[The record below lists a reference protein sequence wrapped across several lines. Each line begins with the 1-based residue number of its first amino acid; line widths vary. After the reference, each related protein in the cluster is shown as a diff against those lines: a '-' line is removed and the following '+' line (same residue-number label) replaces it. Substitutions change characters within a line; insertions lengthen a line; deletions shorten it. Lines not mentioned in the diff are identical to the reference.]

1 MENYSESERVIRRLY
16 EITSRYD
23 QGFDAQIQSL
33 LKMGLERFQLD
44 IGILSRVENGVYT
57 VVQCVCPQGVPLQ
70 PGDNFALG
78 STYCSVTCR
87 TDHPVAI
94 EYVKASDELGQH
106 PAYREFQLES
116 YIGIPIRCQGEL
128 YGTLNF
134 SSAAP
139 YPRQFHDID
148 IDSLQLM
155 ASWIEVELIRRQQE
169 AELIALNEKLQEQA
183 RTDSLTKLP
192 NRRSLF
198 KHLQQAMPRVNRD
211 GRASSIVLI
220 DIDHFKKINDRF
232 GHQSGDLALIA
243 IATCLQEHLRPQDF
257 VARYGGEEF
266 TLWLPDTSL
275 TETQAICRRLLT
287 AVSSISVLNTQI
299 TTSLGICHFQCDG
312 SFQSNLNGLLD
323 KLISYADQSLYAA
336 KQNGRNRMEWVNVTV
351 SREIVETESST
362 AEINPM
368 LV

>member
-23 QGFDAQIQSL
+23 MGFEHQIQSL

-57 VVQCVCPQGVPLQ
+57 VVQCVCPTEVPLR
-70 PGDNFALG
+70 PGDSFSLG
-78 STYCSVTCR
+78 GTYCSVTCH
-87 TDHPVAI
+87 TDGPVAI
-94 EYVKASDELGQH
+94 EYVKESDALGQH

-139 YPRQFHDID
+139 YPRQFQDID

-169 AELIALNEKLQEQA
+169 AELKALNDKLLQQA

-192 NRRSLF
+192 NRRCLF
-198 KHLQQAMPRVNRD
+198 KHLQQDIQLVNR
-211 GRASSIVLI
+211 GGCQSSIVLI

-232 GHQSGDLALIA
+232 GHQGGDLALIA
-243 IATCLQEHLRPQDF
+243 IATCLAEQLRPHDF
-257 VARYGGEEF
+257 VARYGGE
-266 TLWLPDTSL
+266 
-275 TETQAICRRLLT
+275 
-287 AVSSISVLNTQI
+287 
-299 TTSLGICHFQCDG
+299 
-312 SFQSNLNGLLD
+312 
-323 KLISYADQSLYAA
+323 
-336 KQNGRNRMEWVNVTV
+336 
-351 SREIVETESST
+351 
-362 AEINPM
+362 
-368 LV
+368 